1 MSYPLAGKHV
11 SFDGRFL
18 HGASRELARP
28 TDVEEGYER
37 VTFLVNVWLGYKP
50 RGIDAFPEEAF
61 DALTCVLSHTG
72 SHTTASAMWTPIL
85 KDFCRRFS
93 SPRVPRFQSP
103 TSTPFNSA
111 SDAFQLYP
119 DIIARMERPGQRVAV
134 HFDVKFRRLTIA
146 TSRQGAGVT
155 GGTPYGF
162 TVGTPAG
169 TPGGPFI
176 KALNEGIKGMGPGQ
190 FRRLI
195 VPPEYAYGNQQVR
208 SVQTFFTHRS
218 VSTFDRVGPFQ
229 LTDR

>member
-1 MSYPLAGKHV
+1 
-11 SFDGRFL
+11 
-18 HGASRELARP
+18 
-28 TDVEEGYER
+28 
-37 VTFLVNVWLGYKP
+37 
-50 RGIDAFPEEAF
+50 
-61 DALTCVLSHTG
+61 
-72 SHTTASAMWTPIL
+72 
-85 KDFCRRFS
+85 
-93 SPRVPRFQSP
+93 
-103 TSTPFNSA
+103 
-111 SDAFQLYP
+111 
-119 DIIARMERPGQRVAV
+119 MERPGQRVAV

-162 TVGTPAG
+162 TVGTPAE

-229 LTDR
+229 LTGELVLYFGIALQQLRRMKRTFLKMVGGGLARTTVARLVVKKMFIEYVAQSAEGSRD

>member
-72 SHTTASAMWTPIL
+72 YHTTASAMWTPIL

-111 SDAFQLYP
+111 SDAFQLHP
-119 DIIARMERPGQRVAV
+119 D
-134 HFDVKFRRLTIA
+134 
-146 TSRQGAGVT
+146 
-155 GGTPYGF
+155 
-162 TVGTPAG
+162 
-169 TPGGPFI
+169 
-176 KALNEGIKGMGPGQ
+176 
-190 FRRLI
+190 
-195 VPPEYAYGNQQVR
+195 VR
-208 SVQTFFTHRS
+208 SHGTALRPAPALGEDAHARERERVMSDDAHFGGAFETASCGRGRSSNKGDSDGGGGGGGLTH
-218 VSTFDRVGPFQ
+218 VFGTLGSTR
-229 LTDR
+229 